1 MIPGRIS
8 VQVHSNSFFL
18 SSNTHKYYSVG
29 LSGSTAYFQ
38 KEVPTMVK
46 LSVSIPDDIYQEIL
60 NTIPENTPF
69 SQGLTALIR
78 RGLGLPEDPK
88 IPIVIGRTDSI
99 TEVTPEIQKCILE
112 IVRAE
117 ILRISHLSNSTIN
130 NSLDIENSKE
140 TNIQTENKLSIEH
153 YPSAIELATC
163 SQEEIAQEEIIN
175 SSNPVIET
183 GDSEWIKQSD
193 IVNMLPETMLLLTR
207 KGKVSKAV
215 ASGKMITNGLSKTDC
230 RILRS
235 SAQQWVS
242 EVIS

>member
-1 MIPGRIS
+1 
-8 VQVHSNSFFL
+8 
-18 SSNTHKYYSVG
+18 
-29 LSGSTAYFQ
+29 
-38 KEVPTMVK
+38 MVK
-46 LSVSIPDDIYQEIL
+46 LSVSIPDNIYQAIL
-60 NTIPENTPF
+60 NTMPENTPF

-88 IPIVIGRTDSI
+88 IPIVIGMTDSI

-117 ILRISHLSNSTIN
+117 ILRMSHLSNPSIK
-130 NSLDIENSKE
+130 NSLALENSKE
-140 TNIQTENKLSIEH
+140 TLIQTENILSIEQ
-153 YPSAIELATC
+153 YPSAIEESTC
-163 SQEEIAQEEIIN
+163 SQEEITHEEIIT
-175 SSNPVIET
+175 SSNPAIET
-183 GDSEWIKQSD
+183 CDSEWIKQSD
-193 IVNMLPETMLLLTR
+193 IVNMLPETMLLPTR